1 MSIYASTSCLSS
13 IYSYPEILDI
23 YHDLGLHNVE
33 LGILRDP
40 RVDVKKLIKKY
51 NFNYT
56 AHHYFP
62 PPRKPFIINLASQD
76 KNIFKKSMRQILSS
90 IDFCS
95 KFHIDLFSFH
105 SGFRVDPDMNLK
117 FSQKNIPPYEI
128 SFNTFKDSLLTIVD
142 YAKEKNVKIAIEN
155 NVLSEY
161 NLIKGQNKFLLMCEH
176 WEFKKLFDE
185 INSSNIGILLD
196 IGHLKVTSN
205 LLNFNPYHFIEKL
218 QEKVFAVHIHENN
231 GRLDEHNCPKKG
243 DWSLEIL
250 NRFFSNTKNPIILE
264 SKCNDTYQLTNT
276 LTLLKNFINI

>member
-13 IYSYPEILDI
+13 IYSYPKILDI
-23 YHDLGLHNVE
+23 YHELGLNHVE

-40 RVDVKKLIKKY
+40 HVDAKKLITKY
-51 NFNYT
+51 HFTYT

-62 PPRKPFIINLASQD
+62 PPKKPFIINLASQT
-76 KNIFKKSMRQILSS
+76 KKILKKSVNQIQAS

-95 KFHIDLFSFH
+95 KFKIDLFSFH
-105 SGFRVDPDMNLK
+105 SGFRVDPNMNLR
-117 FSQKNIPPYEI
+117 FSKKNIPPYEI

-155 NVLSEY
+155 NVLAEY
-161 NLIKGQNKFLLMCEH
+161 NLIKGQNTFLLMCEH
-176 WEFKKLFDE
+176 WEFQKLFDE
-185 INSSNIGILLD
+185 INSPNIGILLD

-218 QEKVFAVHIHENN
+218 REKVFAVHIHENN
-231 GRLDEHNCPKKG
+231 ARLDEHKCPKKG

-250 NRFFSNTKNPIILE
+250 NKFFINTVIPIILE
-264 SKCNDTYQLTNT
+264 SKCNDKNQLKNT
-276 LTLLKNFINI
+276 LKLLKNFINI